1 MDKIE
6 NSQVERVLRD
16 DELDTANGG
25 FGLVE
30 RFTSPAVICGFNP
43 QPDPPALPLVR

>member
-16 DELDTANGG
+16 DELDTVTVA
-25 FGLVE
+25 
-30 RFTSPAVICGFNP
+30 S
-43 QPDPPALPLVR
+43 ALLNASRTHS

>member
-6 NSQVERVLRD
+6 NGQVERVLRD
-16 DELDTANGG
+16 GELDAVNGG
-25 FGLVE
+25 FGFVE

-43 QPDPPALPLVR
+43 QPDPPAVPIAR

>member
-16 DELDTANGG
+16 EELETVNGG
-25 FGLVE
+25 FDIG
-30 RFTSPAVICGFNP
+30 RFTNPFVIRGFNP
-43 QPDPPALPLVR
+43 QPDPPAMPIGL